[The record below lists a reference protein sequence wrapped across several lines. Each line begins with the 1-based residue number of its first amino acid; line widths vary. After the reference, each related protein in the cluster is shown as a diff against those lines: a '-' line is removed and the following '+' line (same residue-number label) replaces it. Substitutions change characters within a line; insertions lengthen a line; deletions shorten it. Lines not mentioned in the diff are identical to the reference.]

1 MNSKQRLLAT
11 LRGEPIDHVPI
22 YTHIPYVVT
31 ENGFEPG
38 AFDAKRDCDPWRKN
52 DPAYARLV
60 KRMAKE
66 GDNWYVWQPTS
77 LNWENISLAGERVV
91 SEPLE
96 RSKEGVRLT
105 KTLSVKGRTL
115 KSITGWHYGSGSSW
129 AEEHWC
135 KCADDARFLLDLE
148 WQGQAND
155 AEDFEI
161 HEQMLGDKGLMY
173 CNVFSPLYIVCA
185 LFDPTV
191 FYEFVITERDLI
203 HRLLERMQ
211 ERIMGNLKVLLEAGL
226 GPVIRFGGAERATP
240 PLMGPKDFDD
250 FYVGYDQPLFDL
262 CKQHKKLIGVHCH
275 GQVSHAL
282 TRFVEMG
289 VDQTDPVEAPPSGDV
304 TMRQAREIVGKAVTL
319 AGNIQSNEIEFGL
332 PGEIRQRVRQIIDEA
347 GPEKLIITVTGT
359 PLEQISPQAEA
370 NYNAMIDA
378 VLDYGR
384 A

>member
-1 MNSKQRLLAT
+1 M
-11 LRGEPIDHVPI
+11 PI

-38 AFDAKRDCDPWRKN
+38 AFDAKRDCDQWRKN

-60 KRMAKE
+60 KRMEKE
-66 GDNWYVWQPTS
+66 GDNWYVWLPAS
-77 LNWENISLAGERVV
+77 LNWEHIALAGKKII
-91 SEPLE
+91 SQPFG

-105 KTLSVKGRTL
+105 KTLNVNGRTL
-115 KSITGWHYGSGSSW
+115 KSVTGWHYGSGSSW

-135 KCADDARFLLDLE
+135 KCADDARLLLDLD
-148 WQGQAND
+148 WQGQARD
-155 AEDFEI
+155 AENFKFR
-161 HEQMLGDKGLMY
+161 EQMLGDKGLMY
-173 CNVFSPLYIVCA
+173 CNVFSPLYVVCA

-211 ERIMGNLKVLLEAGL
+211 ERIMGNLKVLLEAGA

-250 FYVGYDQPLFDL
+250 FYVGYDQPLYDL
-262 CKQHKKLIGVHCH
+262 CKQYEKLIGVHCH
-275 GQVSHAL
+275 GQVSYAL
-282 TRFVEMG
+282 ARFVEMG

-319 AGNIQSNEIEFGL
+319 AGNIQSSEIEFGS
-332 PGEIRQRVRQIIDEA
+332 PRVIQERVKQIVDDA
-347 GPEKLIITVTGT
+347 GPEKLIITATGT
-359 PLEQISPQAEA
+359 PLKQISPQAEA
-370 NYNAMIDA
+370 NYNAMFDA
-378 VLDYGR
+378 VLNHG
-384 A
+384 